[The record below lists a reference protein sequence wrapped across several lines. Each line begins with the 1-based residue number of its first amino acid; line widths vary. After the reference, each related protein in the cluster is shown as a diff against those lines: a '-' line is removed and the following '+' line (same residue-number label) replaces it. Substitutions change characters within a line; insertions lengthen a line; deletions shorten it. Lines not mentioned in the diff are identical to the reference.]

1 MLLLT
6 CISPALGYSHF
17 VRWVL
22 SASQLNWT
30 TGILNAKEI
39 IHRNELSQVLKERKT
54 EQQPGRKAYNWTIK
68 ECKGWR
74 QRIWTDQHSSL
85 FFDCRPHWQPR
96 LAWNP
101 LSFCLSLVSAGIVA
115 APVCPAISAPN
126 GLALQTRGPFV
137 PSGFKEEI

>member
-22 SASQLNWT
+22 SARQLNWT

-54 EQQPGRKAYNWTIK
+54 EQQPGRKAYNCTIK

-74 QRIWTDQHSSL
+74 LRIWTDQHSSL
-85 FFDCRPHWQPR
+85 FLIVGLTGSPGWPGTLCP
-96 LAWNP
+96 
-101 LSFCLSLVSAGIVA
+101 SA
-115 APVCPAISAPN
+115 SAFRAQ
-126 GLALQTRGPFV
+126 G
-137 PSGFKEEI
+137 S